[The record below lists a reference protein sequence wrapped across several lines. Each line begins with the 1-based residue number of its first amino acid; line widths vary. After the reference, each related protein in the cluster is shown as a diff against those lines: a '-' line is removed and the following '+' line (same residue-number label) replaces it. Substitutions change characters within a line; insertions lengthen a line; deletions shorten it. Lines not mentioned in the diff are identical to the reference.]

1 MFVLDFLRQ
10 QMPAGWKHTPS
21 GWISG
26 NCPMCSKRGHNPDKR
41 SRGGIRF
48 NPEHNQFQYN
58 CFNCGF
64 KTGWRDDRRI
74 GGKLQELLVTFGTD
88 PAEIQRVNLELLRL
102 QEKSDVVGQ
111 YIEKKVE
118 EKLKIDWPKVA
129 LPPDSYRIG
138 EYPLDKLDKKQL
150 DKLAL
155 ACTYIMKRG
164 LDFCEDWHWSPH
176 MHFAN
181 RVILPFYYK
190 HWTSNGPKRKI
201 VGYTAR
207 WVPEH
212 RPDAMP
218 KYYNQMPKNFVYNL
232 DKQDKHNTVVV
243 TEGQFDALQ
252 MAGVALA
259 GNTPNSTQ
267 CKIIE
272 DLEKDII
279 LLPDFDKSGMDTV
292 NVAIK
297 QGWAVSFPPWE
308 DDIKDAS
315 DAVMRYGRLF
325 TVKSVLDSVE
335 TNATKIKILA
345 KSRCR

>member
-1 MFVLDFLRQ
+1 MIVLDFIRQ
-10 QMPAGWKHTPS
+10 HMPAGWKHTPS

-26 NCPMCSKRGHNPDKR
+26 NCPMCHHRGHNPDKR
-41 SRGGIRF
+41 KRGGF
-48 NPEHNQFQYN
+48 LFEDDHFQYN

-64 KTGWRDDRRI
+64 KTGWSEGRRVQ
-74 GGKLQELLVTFGTD
+74 GKLQELLVTLGVD
-88 PAEIQRVNLELLRL
+88 PADIQRINLELLR
-102 QEKSDVVGQ
+102 EEESSDIAKQ
-111 YIEKKVE
+111 YIEKQQEQKI
-118 EKLKIDWPKVA
+118 KIDWEKTN
-129 LPPDSYRIG
+129 LPPDSFRIG
-138 EYPLDKLDKKQL
+138 EYPTDELDKKQL
-150 DKLAL
+150 EQLAV

-164 LDFCEDWHWSPH
+164 MDFHEHWYWSPY
-176 MHFAN
+176 MHFSN

-190 HWTSNGPKRKI
+190 GVV

-207 WVPEH
+207 WVPDE

-218 KYYNQMPKNFVYNL
+218 KYFNQMPKNFVYNL
-232 DKQDKHNTVVV
+232 DSQKTHDTVIV

-252 MAGVALA
+252 VGGVALA

-272 DLEKDII
+272 DLDKQIV

-297 QGWAVSFPPWE
+297 RGWAVSFPEWE

-325 TVKSVLDSVE
+325 TVKSVLQSIE

-345 KSRCR
+345 KARCR

>member
-138 EYPLDKLDKKQL
+138 EYPLDKLDKKNDIKRNIL
-150 DKLAL
+150 EGKIKKFLNDNVEIAKAIEDK
-155 ACTYIMKRG
+155 IKG
-164 LDFCEDWHWSPH
+164 
-176 MHFAN
+176 
-181 RVILPFYYK
+181 
-190 HWTSNGPKRKI
+190 
-201 VGYTAR
+201 
-207 WVPEH
+207 
-212 RPDAMP
+212 
-218 KYYNQMPKNFVYNL
+218 
-232 DKQDKHNTVVV
+232 NTVLV
-243 TEGQFDALQ
+243 EEILMNPDQQ
-252 MAGVALA
+252 I
-259 GNTPNSTQ
+259 P
-267 CKIIE
+267 E
-272 DLEKDII
+272 EEK
-279 LLPDFDKSGMDTV
+279 
-292 NVAIK
+292 
-297 QGWAVSFPPWE
+297 
-308 DDIKDAS
+308 
-315 DAVMRYGRLF
+315 
-325 TVKSVLDSVE
+325 
-335 TNATKIKILA
+335 
-345 KSRCR
+345 